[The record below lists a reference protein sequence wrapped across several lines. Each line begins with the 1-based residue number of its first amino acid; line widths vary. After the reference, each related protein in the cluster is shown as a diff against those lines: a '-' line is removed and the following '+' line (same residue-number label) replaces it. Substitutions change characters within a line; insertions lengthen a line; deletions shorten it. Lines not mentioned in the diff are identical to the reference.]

1 MLGYACAWRRAARQ
15 GESLTRPLLPKSQ
28 PHQTG
33 GHVLVWTP
41 YSRAA
46 RRLPALIEIEALE
59 MPLLADERIS

>member
-1 MLGYACAWRRAARQ
+1 VDTL
-15 GESLTRPLLPKSQ
+15 
-28 PHQTG
+28 
-33 GHVLVWTP
+33 

>member
-1 MLGYACAWRRAARQ
+1 
-15 GESLTRPLLPKSQ
+15 
-28 PHQTG
+28 
-33 GHVLVWTP
+33 VWTP